1 MKAEYINP
9 FIQASQ
15 SVIKSLINADVQLEK
30 IFLKT
35 NSFSVSDVVILIGVV
50 GRMRG
55 QVCFELSLETAKQIA
70 SAMMG
75 GVEIKILDELGKSAI
90 AEMGNVILGNASTIF
105 SKNNIQIDITPPT
118 VLTGDKIEISNKTK
132 TIGIPLN
139 VVGFGK
145 LNINVTAEEVL

>member
-15 SVIKSLINADVQLEK
+15 SVINTLVNAEVQLEK

-55 QVCFELSLETAKQIA
+55 QVCFELSYETAIKIA

-75 GVEIKILDELGKSAI
+75 GMEVKELDELCKSAI

-105 SKNNIQIDITPPT
+105 SKNDIHIDITPPT
-118 VLTGDKIEISNKTK
+118 VLTGDKIQISNKTK

-145 LNINVTAEEVL
+145 ININVTAEEIL